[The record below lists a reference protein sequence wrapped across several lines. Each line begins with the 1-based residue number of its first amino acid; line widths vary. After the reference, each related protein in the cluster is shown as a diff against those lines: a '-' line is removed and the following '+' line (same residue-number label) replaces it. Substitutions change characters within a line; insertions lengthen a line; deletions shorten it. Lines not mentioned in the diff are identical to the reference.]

1 MKIIL
6 GIFCALVVLFAGGCA
21 LILLLDGGF
30 SGGSGSLPL
39 ALLPAGVAVLNIL
52 VLLGMIGKSAPQ
64 RWAYYLLAG
73 VDVLAAL
80 AMGALWAAMGSQMA
94 DIAVLAIPVIAV
106 LLLKAWL
113 TIKVVNSL
121 PSPPA

>member
-21 LILLLDGGF
+21 VIVLIDGGF
-30 SGGSGSLPL
+30 QGGTGSVPL
-39 ALLPAGVAVLNIL
+39 ALIPGAVALLNIIVL
-52 VLLGMIGKSAPQ
+52 VGLLGKSPPQ
-64 RWAYYLLAG
+64 RWAFYVLAG

-80 AMGALWAAMGSQMA
+80 AMGALWASVASQMA
-94 DIAVLAIPVIAV
+94 DVAVIAIPVIAI

-113 TIKVVNSL
+113 TVKVVNGL
-121 PSPPA
+121 PPPSG